1 MTAAADVLRA
11 GGVLVY
17 PTETVY
23 GIGVALS
30 ADVSAVARAK
40 RSPPGRPYLVVA
52 ADEAM
57 ARALWTEPPPP
68 ELAAHWPG
76 PLTLV
81 GPARA
86 GLPPEVLGE
95 SGGAPTIA
103 VRVPGDPWLRALIAE
118 VGEPIVSTS
127 ANLAGAP
134 PPVAFADVDL
144 DALRPGLAID
154 RGRCGGGRP
163 STLVDFVCKPW
174 KILRPGPLTPER
186 GSP

>member
-1 MTAAADVLRA
+1 MTRAADVLRS
-11 GGVLVY
+11 GGLLVY

-30 ADVSAVARAK
+30 ADVDAVRRAK

-57 ARALWTEPPPP
+57 ACALWTTPPPI
-68 ELAAHWPG
+68 ELSTHWPG
-76 PLTLV
+76 PLTLI
-81 GPARA
+81 GPARE
-86 GLPPEVLGE
+86 GVPPELLGD
-95 SGGAPTIA
+95 SGGVATIA
-103 VRVPGDPWLRALIAE
+103 VRVPGDAWLRALVAE

-127 ANLAGAP
+127 ANVAGAP
-134 PPVAFADVDL
+134 APRSFADVDVA
-144 DALRPGLAID
+144 ALAPDLAID
-154 RGRCGGGRP
+154 RGPCPGGVA
-163 STLVDFVCKPW
+163 STLVDFVAVPW